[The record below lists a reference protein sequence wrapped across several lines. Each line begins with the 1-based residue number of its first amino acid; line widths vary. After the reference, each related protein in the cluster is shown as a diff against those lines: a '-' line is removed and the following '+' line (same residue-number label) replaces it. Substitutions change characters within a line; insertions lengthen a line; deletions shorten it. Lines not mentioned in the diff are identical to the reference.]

1 MQIFIV
7 QYMLLLK
14 NQLKLHQANES
25 CAACHRKIDPFGIPF
40 ESFDGNGA
48 WRETVPRVLFPH
60 KGRMRES
67 KGVPVDPSTEI
78 EGKQIADINA
88 LKSYL
93 LNERRGQASRAFVEH
108 LCTYA
113 LGRSLNFSDRPHV
126 DTIVAEFEKA
136 DYRAADLIKIII
148 GSKLFKQ

>member
-1 MQIFIV
+1 
-7 QYMLLLK
+7 
-14 NQLKLHQANES
+14 
-25 CAACHRKIDPFGIPF
+25 
-40 ESFDGNGA
+40 
-48 WRETVPRVLFPH
+48 
-60 KGRMRES
+60 MRES

-113 LGRSLNFSDRPHV
+113 HGRSLNFSDRPHV
-126 DTIVAEFEKA
+126 GTIVAAFEKA